1 MANLWDNDEPVSDL
15 GIDVSQW
22 IDGSWIHKITPCDV
36 AAILQGGCSSGAWM
50 PAVTY
55 WQALETMNEHG
66 DDIFEYIE
74 NSYGEIPMPPDAAM
88 YWMGM
93 AVFYVSFAVELWAS
107 SVEDEISD
115 ALDELY
121 DDYEQE

>member
-1 MANLWDNDEPVSDL
+1 MANLWENDEPVSDL
-15 GIDVSQW
+15 GIDVPQW

-55 WQALETMNEHG
+55 WQALETMNEYG
-66 DDIFEYIE
+66 DDIMEWIIGW
-74 NSYGEIPMPPDAAM
+74 YGSLPFSKELLN
-88 YWMGM
+88 WSQL
-93 AVFYVSFAVELWAS
+93 AVFYLSVAVEMWAS

-115 ALDELY
+115 ALDALA
-121 DDYEQE
+121 DDDEQE